1 MNIKSCLQIVI
12 ALSISFIACNE
23 KDEIQPPNCP
33 EIINLLNDS
42 LWENDYYIINDAVL
56 NEEDLLN
63 LNISHAGG
71 CEEHDFQL
79 LQDPLFCGTPPI
91 YISMR
96 LSHNANGD
104 LCEAWI
110 TKDLCFDISSIY
122 SNENEAITLGLH
134 NSHQMDTT
142 WAFE

>member
-1 MNIKSCLQIVI
+1 M
-12 ALSISFIACNE
+12 E
-23 KDEIQPPNCP
+23 K
-33 EIINLLNDS
+33 
-42 LWENDYYIINDAVL
+42 DYYIINDAVL
-56 NEEDLLN
+56 NGEDLLN

-96 LSHNANGD
+96 HSHNGNSD
-104 LCEAWI
+104 LCEAWV
-110 TKDLCFDISSIY
+110 TKDLCFDISSFY

-134 NSHQMDTT
+134 NSHQMNTT
-142 WAFE
+142 WTFE